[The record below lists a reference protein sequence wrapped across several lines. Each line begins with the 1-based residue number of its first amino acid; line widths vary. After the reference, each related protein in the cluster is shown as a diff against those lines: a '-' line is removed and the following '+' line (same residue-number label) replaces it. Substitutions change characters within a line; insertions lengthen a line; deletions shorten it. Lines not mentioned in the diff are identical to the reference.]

1 LNHEYLEAMM
11 LKLDVDYPKIVFA
24 ILAIAFVLRVTWAAL
39 VPVLPLGDSV
49 AYNALAHTLAQ
60 RGVYGWD
67 AVSPS
72 AYWPP
77 GTSAVYAAFYVM
89 FGESFG
95 PTVIL
100 NIILS
105 LSVIALTMWLGNM
118 FIGKPAGSLAGFLM
132 AIWPGEVTYVT
143 LLASELP
150 FTFLALVGCAVWFN
164 SNLPNLARSVISGL
178 AFGAATYFRS
188 VAFLLPAVLWLSA
201 IPKWE
206 KWRQATMATLVATL
220 VIGLLISP
228 WSIRNA
234 RIFGHF
240 VPMTTAD
247 GVNLWMGNNVKSN
260 GLYMPLPAAVRGL
273 NEYDQNRILMED
285 ALLNIVEHPGV
296 FVVRFLE
303 KAALLHL
310 RETIAITWNTEGIK
324 QRFGENA
331 IWPLKFI
338 SQVFWTL
345 TLLFAV
351 AGIVILVR
359 RIGLLETLM
368 SPPVLLWI
376 YFTAVYSIFVVADR
390 YHFPSHPFMSMLAAV
405 TILAGAGRI
414 RSLRINI
421 KAL

>member
-1 LNHEYLEAMM
+1 MM
-11 LKLDVDYPKIVFA
+11 LKSDVDYPKIGFA
-24 ILAIAFVLRVTWAAL
+24 ILAIAFVLRVTWAVL
-39 VPVLPLGDSV
+39 VPVLPMGDSV
-49 AYNALAHTLAQ
+49 AYNILAQTLAQ

-77 GTSAVYAAFYVM
+77 GTSTVYAALYVI
-89 FGESFG
+89 FGESFW
-95 PTVIL
+95 PIVIL

-105 LSVIALTMWLGNM
+105 LSVIVLTMWLGNM
-118 FIGKPAGSLAGFLM
+118 FIGKPAGSLGGFLM

-150 FTFLALVGCAVWFN
+150 FTFLVLAGCAVWFN
-164 SNLPNLARSVISGL
+164 SNLPNLARSVMSGL

-188 VAFLLPAVLWLSA
+188 LALLLPAVLWLSA
-201 IPKWE
+201 IPNWE
-206 KWRQATMATLVATL
+206 KWREGTIATLVATL
-220 VIGLLISP
+220 VIGMLISP

-247 GVNLWMGNNVKSN
+247 GVNLWMGNNVKSD
-260 GLYMPLPAAVRGL
+260 GFYMPLPAPVRGL
-273 NEYDQNRILMED
+273 NEYDQNRILTED
-285 ALLNIVEHPGV
+285 ALLNIIEHPGV
-296 FVVRFLE
+296 FVVRVLE

-331 IWPLKFI
+331 IWSLKLV
-338 SQVFWTL
+338 SQVFWIFA
-345 TLLFAV
+345 LLFAV

-359 RIGLLETLM
+359 RRGLLEALM

-376 YFTAVYSIFVVADR
+376 YFTAIYSIFVVADR

-405 TILAGAGRI
+405 TILAGSRRI
-414 RSLRINI
+414 LSD
-421 KAL
+421 

>member
-1 LNHEYLEAMM
+1 MT
-11 LKLDVDYPKIVFA
+11 LKSDVGYPKIAFA
-24 ILAIAFVLRVTWAAL
+24 ILGIAFVLRLTWAAL
-39 VPVLPLGDSV
+39 VPVVPMGDGV
-49 AYNALAHTLAQ
+49 AYNALAHTLAH

-77 GTSAVYAAFYVM
+77 GTSAVYAALYVI
-89 FGESFG
+89 FGETFG
-95 PTVIL
+95 PIVIL
-100 NIILS
+100 NSILS

-150 FTFLALVGCAVWFN
+150 FTFLVLVGCAVWFN
-164 SNLPNLARSVISGL
+164 SNLSNLARSVMSGL

-188 VAFLLPAVLWLSA
+188 LAFLLPAVLWLSA
-201 IPKWE
+201 IPKWKKLRE
-206 KWRQATMATLVATL
+206 GAMVTLAVTL

-228 WSIRNA
+228 WSVRNA

-247 GVNLWMGNNVKSN
+247 GVNLWMGNNVKSD
-260 GLYMPLPAAVRGL
+260 GFYMPLPAPVRGL
-273 NEYDQNRILMED
+273 NEYDQNRILTED
-285 ALLNIVEHPGV
+285 ALLHIVEHPGV
-296 FVVRFLE
+296 FVVRVFE

-331 IWPLKFI
+331 IWSFKLV
-338 SQVFWTL
+338 SQVFWTFA
-345 TLLFAV
+345 LLFAL

-359 RIGLLETLM
+359 RRGLLETLM

-376 YFTAVYSIFVVADR
+376 YFTAVYSVFVVADR

-405 TILAGAGRI
+405 TILAGARRI
-414 RSLRINI
+414 PSF
-421 KAL
+421 